1 MLTVYAYSDRVY
13 GYRGFSQIDV
23 TEDHALVHYETVVS
37 LRGFHILRD
46 NIVKEIHNK
55 YSNQVRIDIL
65 SISKLS

>member
-1 MLTVYAYSDRVY
+1 MVAVYAYSARVY

-23 TEDHALVHYETVVS
+23 IVDSAVAHNETVAS

-46 NIVKEIHNK
+46 NILKEIHDK
-55 YSNQVRIDIL
+55 FGDRVKIDIL